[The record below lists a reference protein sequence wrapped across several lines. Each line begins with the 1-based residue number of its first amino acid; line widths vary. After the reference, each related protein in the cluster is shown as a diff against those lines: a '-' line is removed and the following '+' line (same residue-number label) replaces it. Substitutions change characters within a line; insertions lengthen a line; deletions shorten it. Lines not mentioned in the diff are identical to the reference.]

1 MKQQLNEQFLRM
13 QKLAGIITEG
23 EYRENTDETEDPN
36 KIAQDIAGEFEDYIV
51 AGSPK
56 YTYGPNNEGAYGL
69 EFQLEFD
76 NLGDNTPEDQEEE
89 LESQIGGYSSGGPGR
104 AFSQTSVSYE
114 GENNGKYI
122 FSVHQRGGYDI

>member
-1 MKQQLNEQFLRM
+1 MKQTLSEQFIRM
-13 QKLAGIITEG
+13 QKLAGLITESQYK
-23 EYRENTDETEDPN
+23 EKINETEDPN
-36 KIAQDIAGEFEDYIV
+36 KIAQYIAGEFNDYIIP
-51 AGSPK
+51 GSPK
-56 YTYGPNNEGAYGL
+56 YTYGPDKEGAYGL

-122 FSVHQRGGYDI
+122 FSVHREGGYDI